1 MEICFNSQRAIKL
14 PRRNC
19 QATRRP
25 SFTVPRL
32 RWRVRSGTMARARA
46 APGGRAAMELPMDD
60 TARLRVEIALLRARV
75 DSLQNDL
82 LDLVAL
88 HSHTLSAVAHL
99 AGVAP

>member
-1 MEICFNSQRAIKL
+1 
-14 PRRNC
+14 
-19 QATRRP
+19 
-25 SFTVPRL
+25 
-32 RWRVRSGTMARARA
+32 
-46 APGGRAAMELPMDD
+46 MDD

-99 AGVAP
+99 AGVAPEAQRRQETGSAD